1 MLLEGVHIPL
11 TTPFY
16 PDGKLNLRK
25 LEHNVDRYSRTPVAG
40 IAVLSSVGEPETL
53 SDLETREA
61 LQAAIGA
68 AGETKVMIAGISR
81 GSVATALELVEFA
94 TAAGYDAVLVK
105 RPASLH
111 QGQLRETATFF
122 QAVAD
127 RCSVPV
133 ILDSVPWASLALE
146 TVAELSSHANVIGLL
161 EGEGSVERIE
171 QIRAATSTVK
181 REATVTPVFA
191 AVTRRMLAAKEQA
204 GAATFVAAESLGG
217 GAAVATVAPRPAI
230 RTRTKAIGFQVLA
243 ANSTGMF
250 AGLRAGAVG
259 VMPAFAAAAPQ
270 ASYEVYAAWKDD
282 DQPLAEEKQLRIA
295 PAIARVEVELGVPG
309 IRYASD
315 LNGYFGGRPRLPL
328 LPLTGPERADVEQW
342 MAGIRN

>member
-1 MLLEGVHIPL
+1 MLLEGVYIPL

-25 LEHNVDRYSRTPVAG
+25 LEHNVDRYSRTPVSG
-40 IAVLSSVGEPETL
+40 MVVLSSIGEPEML
-53 SDLETREA
+53 SDIETRELLTTA
-61 LQAAIGA
+61 LQA

-81 GSVATALELVEFA
+81 GSVAAALELAEL
-94 TAAGYDAVLVK
+94 AASTGYDAVLVK
-105 RPASLH
+105 RPVSLREK
-111 QGQLRETATFF
+111 QLRETVIFF
-122 QAVAD
+122 KSVAD
-127 RCSVPV
+127 RSPLPV
-133 ILDSVPWASLALE
+133 ILYSVPSASLSIDA
-146 TVAELSSHANVIGLL
+146 VVELAAHPNVIGLSD
-161 EGEGSVERIE
+161 ESGSIERIGS
-171 QIRAATSTVK
+171 IRAATQAIQ
-181 REATVTPVFA
+181 REVTVTTVFA

-204 GAATFVAAESLGG
+204 GSATFVAAESLGG
-217 GAAVATVAPRPAI
+217 GTAVATAPPRPAI
-230 RTRTKAIGFQVLA
+230 RTRTKVVGFQVIA
-243 ANSTGMF
+243 AHSAWVL

-295 PAIARVEVELGVPG
+295 PAIARVEQELGIPG

-328 LPLTGPERADVEQW
+328 LPLTGPEREAVEQV
-342 MAGIRN
+342 MDGIRN